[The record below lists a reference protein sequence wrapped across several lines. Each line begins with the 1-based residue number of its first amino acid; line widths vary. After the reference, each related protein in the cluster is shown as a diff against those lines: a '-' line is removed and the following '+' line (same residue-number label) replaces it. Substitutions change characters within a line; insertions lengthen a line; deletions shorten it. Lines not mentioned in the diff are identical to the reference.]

1 MPTKIEKDSVS
12 GRETTGHEWDGIKE
26 LNNPLPK
33 WWVYIFY
40 ASIVFAAV
48 YTVLYPA
55 WPSLTGYTEGVLGFS
70 QRTETTERVR
80 AGAELRAPMMEK
92 IKTAS
97 LEQIRKDPE
106 MLNFS
111 LNGGRVIFADNCA
124 TCHGS
129 GGAGRPA
136 FPVLADDDWIWG
148 GRIDDIHQTIS
159 YGVRN
164 AHDKSRQ
171 SLMPRFG
178 ADEVLTPAQINDVA
192 EYVLSLTNRATDKTA
207 AARGEKV
214 FADNCVACH
223 LEGGK
228 GNPELGAKNL
238 TNGIWLYG
246 GDKAAIVKMIW
257 FSRSGAMPAWAERF
271 DAATVKM
278 LAVYVHALG
287 GGQ

>member
-1 MPTKIEKDSVS
+1 MPTKIEKDAIS
-12 GRETTGHEWDGIKE
+12 GRDTTGHEWDGIKE
-26 LNNPLPK
+26 LDTPLPK
-33 WWVYIFY
+33 WWLYIFY
-40 ASIVFAAV
+40 ASILFSVV

-55 WPSLTGYTEGVLGFS
+55 WPGITGYTQGILGFS
-70 QRTETTERVR
+70 QRQEAAASLR
-80 AGAELRAPMMEK
+80 AGVEQRAPMVEK
-92 IKTAS
+92 IKSAS

-106 MLNFS
+106 MLNFA
-111 LNGGRVIFADNCA
+111 LNGGRVLFADNCA
-124 TCHGS
+124 TCHGA
-129 GGAGRPA
+129 GGSGRPA
-136 FPVLADDDWIWG
+136 FPVLADDDWLWG
-148 GRIDDIHQTIS
+148 GRIEDIHQTIA

-178 ADEVLTPAQINDVA
+178 ADEVLTSAQINDVA
-192 EYVLSLTNRATDKTA
+192 EYVLSLNGRAGDKAA

-214 FADNCVACH
+214 FVENCVACH

-228 GNPELGAKNL
+228 GNAELGAKNL

-246 GDKAAIVKMIW
+246 GDKAAIVKMVW
-257 FSRSGAMPAWAERF
+257 FSRNGSMPAWAERF

>member
-40 ASIVFAAV
+40 ATIVFAV
-48 YTVLYPA
+48 IYTVLYPA

-136 FPVLADDDWIWG
+136 FPVLADDDWLWG
-148 GRIDDIHQTIS
+148 GRIVDIHQTIA

-164 AHDKSRQ
+164 ANDKSRQ

-192 EYVLSLTNRATDKTA
+192 EYVLSLNNRATDKAA

-214 FADNCVACH
+214 YAENCVACH

-228 GNPELGAKNL
+228 GNAELGAKNL

-246 GDKAAIVKMIW
+246 GDKASIVKMIW
-257 FSRSGAMPAWAERF
+257 FSRSGSMPAWTERF

>member
-40 ASIVFAAV
+40 ASIVFAAI

-124 TCHGS
+124 TCHGL

-136 FPVLADDDWIWG
+136 FPVLADDDWLWG
-148 GRIDDIHQTIS
+148 GRIVDIHQTIA

-164 AHDKSRQ
+164 ANDKSRQ

-192 EYVLSLTNRATDKTA
+192 EYVLSLNNRATDKAA

-214 FADNCVACH
+214 YAENCVACH

-228 GNPELGAKNL
+228 GNAELGAKNL

-246 GDKAAIVKMIW
+246 GDKASIVKMIW
-257 FSRSGAMPAWAERF
+257 FSRSGSMPAWTERF

>member
-1 MPTKIEKDSVS
+1 MPTKIEKDAIS
-12 GRETTGHEWDGIKE
+12 GRDTTGHEWDGIKE
-26 LNNPLPK
+26 LDSPLPK
-33 WWVYIFY
+33 WWLYIFY
-40 ASIVFAAV
+40 ATIVFSV
-48 YTVLYPA
+48 IYTVLYPA
-55 WPSLTGYTEGVLGFS
+55 WPGLTGYTQGMLGFS
-70 QRTETTERVR
+70 QRDEAAASVQ
-80 AGAELRAPMMEK
+80 AGVAQRAPMMRK
-92 IKTAS
+92 IDAAS

-106 MLNFS
+106 MLGFA

-124 TCHGS
+124 TCHGA

-136 FPVLADDDWIWG
+136 FPVLADDDWLWG
-148 GRIDDIHQTIS
+148 GRIEDIHQTIA

-178 ADEVLTPAQINDVA
+178 ADGMLTPAQIDEVA
-192 EYVLSLTNRATDKTA
+192 EYVLSLNGRAANKDA

-214 FADNCVACH
+214 FAENCVACH

-228 GNPELGAKNL
+228 GNADLGAKNL

-246 GDKAAIVKMIW
+246 GDKAAIVKMVW
-257 FSRSGAMPAWAERF
+257 FSRGGSMPAWAERF
-271 DAATVKM
+271 DPATLKM